1 MRLWRISNH
10 ADLTGTG
17 GLLVD
22 GRWHRRGRP
31 IVYAAD
37 HPATA
42 LLETLVHLDRDHL
55 PMRYQL
61 MEIVGAPDEVPAL
74 TPPENWAAERTVTQD
89 LGDAW
94 LRAGTTL
101 AVRVP
106 CVLVPEA
113 FNVLINPL
121 HSAARDLIIARTW
134 RAPFDVRL

>member
-55 PMRYQL
+55 PARYQL
-61 MEIVGAPDEVPAL
+61 MEIAGAPDDVPDL
-74 TPPENWAAERTVTQD
+74 TPPGGWAVDRTATQD
-89 LGDAW
+89 LGDTW
-94 LRAGTTL
+94 LRRAEAV

-121 HSAARDLIIARTW
+121 HPAARDLAITRTW
-134 RAPFDVRL
+134 HAPFDARL

>member
-10 ADLTGTG
+10 ADLSGTG

-42 LLETLVHLDRDHL
+42 LLEALVHLDRAHL
-55 PMRYQL
+55 PTRYQL
-61 MEIVGAPDEVPAL
+61 MEIIGAPDDLPAL
-74 TPPENWAAERTVTQD
+74 TPPAGWADDRTVSQD
-89 LGDAW
+89 LGDGW
-94 LRAGTTL
+94 LRAAEAV

-106 CVLVPEA
+106 SVLVPEA
-113 FNVLINPL
+113 FNALINPT
-121 HSAARDLIIARTW
+121 HPAARDLAIGRIW
-134 RAPFDVRL
+134 RAPFDARL